1 MAENIQVQFR
11 IYEDGNLID
20 SYDAGPYKDY
30 VITGTGEGYTLAS
43 RSYEGHQYTFSV
55 KLVDTTGQYEDSD
68 TITSGVLDNS
78 LLDKYKAYFN
88 AKYPDYPIGNSSS
101 SNSSTPSS
109 DSNSTKVC
117 ATLYY
122 DANGG
127 VKGEKWVDSWNA
139 QAEGYDVWPSVG
151 EDYIGP
157 YNIVESDWII
167 DGVISAPEG
176 MKFAG
181 LEINGEFYAVGT
193 TTPEILVTGDVYYK
207 FIWTSIDG
215 NDNTPAADSTSAG
228 TSTVSDWNGIDDLM
242 GKLQEAA
249 AKGGNQSVTY
259 YGNFALPYEV
269 MKFLQ
274 DNPKVTL
281 YYNVYYAEEG
291 KTYNTKIG
299 GKKVVADQNI
309 PWYGPLYLAS
319 IYGTTQSASAPV
331 TVGDGE
337 YLIQDGDTLSSIAAR
352 LNVSVS
358 HLVSANNIENPDLI
372 IAGKIL
378 KY

>member
-1 MAENIQVQFR
+1 MSITKISKKISLIFALTLLAAAMLPMTVFAKEKLPNPTNLKLAYDYTDENGR
-11 IYEDGNLID
+11 IVGENDNWTGQIVSLFWDVSSYYDGEGGKLTAIRKELQTTVNTYEDGILVD
-20 SYDAGPYKDY
+20 SYTSDKGKDY
-30 VITGTGEGYTLAS
+30 LISGLGIGYNIAK
-43 RSYEGHQYTFSV
+43 RDYAGHKYTFGVVV
-55 KLVDTTGQYEDSD
+55 KDTSGQYDNSD
-68 TITSGVLDNS
+68 EVFSGVLDNG
-78 LLDKYKAYFN
+78 LVDKYKAYMEE
-88 AKYPDYPIGNSSS
+88 KYPGIFDNNSSS
-101 SNSSTPSS
+101 SDSSTPSS
-109 DSNSTKVC
+109 DSNST
-117 ATLYY
+117 
-122 DANGG
+122 
-127 VKGEKWVDSWNA
+127 
-139 QAEGYDVWPSVG
+139 
-151 EDYIGP
+151 
-157 YNIVESDWII
+157 
-167 DGVISAPEG
+167 
-176 MKFAG
+176 
-181 LEINGEFYAVGT
+181 
-193 TTPEILVTGDVYYK
+193 
-207 FIWTSIDG
+207 
-215 NDNTPAADSTSAG
+215 PAADNSAPAPESNSSAG
-228 TSTVSDWNGIDDLM
+228 TSTVSDWNGINDLM

-337 YLIQDGDTLSSIAAR
+337 YLIQDGDTLSSIAAS

>member
-1 MAENIQVQFR
+1 MA
-11 IYEDGNLID
+11 
-20 SYDAGPYKDY
+20 
-30 VITGTGEGYTLAS
+30 
-43 RSYEGHQYTFSV
+43 
-55 KLVDTTGQYEDSD
+55 
-68 TITSGVLDNS
+68 
-78 LLDKYKAYFN
+78 
-88 AKYPDYPIGNSSS
+88 
-101 SNSSTPSS
+101 
-109 DSNSTKVC
+109 
-117 ATLYY
+117 
-122 DANGG
+122 
-127 VKGEKWVDSWNA
+127 
-139 QAEGYDVWPSVG
+139 
-151 EDYIGP
+151 
-157 YNIVESDWII
+157 
-167 DGVISAPEG
+167 
-176 MKFAG
+176 
-181 LEINGEFYAVGT
+181 
-193 TTPEILVTGDVYYK
+193 
-207 FIWTSIDG
+207 
-215 NDNTPAADSTSAG
+215 
-228 TSTVSDWNGIDDLM
+228 
-242 GKLQEAA
+242 KLQEAA